1 MLRLGP
7 LVQIH
12 DREDPM
18 RSDTTLLAAALITL
32 GYPQAARD
40 FFHTTSEYLR
50 GETQWKTTWTFHGES
65 TEPSIGILGADVV
78 VNAWRDP
85 AGMWLLRN
93 AGHPVAVLR
102 ERLRYESFAAF
113 TPNFSRQQLAVL
125 TTPAAWVEAAVRN
138 LVHILRHLPAA
149 AGEARSVERFSATRA
164 AFVPRC
170 LPESEKTRRIKFAE
184 TTHAD
189 KRRSLLAA

>member
-7 LVQIH
+7 MVQIH
-12 DREDPM
+12 DREDPL

-40 FFHTTSEYLR
+40 FFHSTSEYAR

-65 TEPSIGILGADVV
+65 SEPSIAGLGADVV
-78 VNAWRDP
+78 MNAWRDP
-85 AGMWLLRN
+85 SGMWLLRHP
-93 AGHPVAVLR
+93 GHAVTVLR
-102 ERLRYESFAAF
+102 ERLRFEKLAAF
-113 TPNFSRQQLAVL
+113 TPTFPRQQLAVL
-125 TTPAAWVEAAVRN
+125 TTPEAWFEAGMRN
-138 LVHILRHLPAA
+138 LVHILRNLPSAT
-149 AGEARSVERFSATRA
+149 GEARAVVRFSATRA

-184 TTHAD
+184 TTNAD
-189 KRRSLLAA
+189 KRRYLLAA